1 MTLRITCLYPE
12 YQRVVTGC
20 EPHIRER
27 LAQANQTPQ
36 ILGFSRVAVVAMPPG
51 LPADIAQLSQNCKE
65 YVKEVNNLNEKA
77 DDKQK
82 YKTRFGFL
90 TSKEG
95 KPNYLKTG
103 VYALGFIPTCRRMQS
118 SFDAAEDG
126 NDFRVAGMAAVAAAN
141 IPNDIRETA
150 LAYNELKGVKT
161 QGLKAFKGQ
170 KYQHRSSFFKG
181 TFLEPLTKRF
191 KILNDIDKTLLE
203 TKPGQA
209 IADFFGV
216 AKQKKEKKIKAIG
229 KYSKD
234 MKAYTFK
241 GGLFKQVIGK
251 SLLRTNVIGVGL
263 STLFELPAIYNASKI
278 GNTFSEKA
286 KSVFKQTLKSAGNVV
301 LITAGM
307 GLVGGLTATTAGFT
321 ASLFGMAIGST
332 LGIFA
337 SKGLNKVI
345 DKIFA

>member
-51 LPADIAQLSQNCKE
+51 LPADIAQISQNCKE

-103 VYALGFIPTCRRMQS
+103 VYALGFVPTCRRMQS

-126 NDFRVAGMAAVAAAN
+126 NDFRVAGMAALAAAN
-141 IPNDIRETA
+141 MPNDIREVS
-150 LAYNELKGVKT
+150 LAYNELKGIKH
-161 QGLKAFKGQ
+161 LKDFKGQ
-170 KYQHRSSFFKG
+170 KYQHRASFFKG
-181 TFLEPLTKRF
+181 TFLEPLTKKF
-191 KILNDIDKTLLE
+191 KILNKIDKTLFEL
-203 TKPGQA
+203 KPVQA
-209 IADFFGV
+209 ITDFFGIEP
-216 AKQKKEKKIKAIG
+216 EKKAGAIKGVG
-229 KYSKD
+229 KFSKK
-234 MKAYTFK
+234 MKAFTFK

-251 SLLRTNVIGVGL
+251 SLLRTNIIGVGL
-263 STLFELPAIYNASKI
+263 SSLFELPAIYKASKN
-278 GNTFSEKA
+278 GTTGSEKA
-286 KSVFKQTLKSAGNVV
+286 KSIFKQTLKSAGNVA

-307 GLVGGLTATTAGFT
+307 GLAGGFAVTTAGFT

-332 LGIFA
+332 LGILA

-345 DKIFA
+345 DKTL